1 MLTPHQRRH
10 FQAGQAPTCW
20 QKQIGRAASRVHKVA
35 TACAWLEKLAV
46 TRPQLRTTPL
56 LGRCLEAV
64 ANQEPPVVV
73 AEAPVAAPKPSRVRT
88 TTPAEKTSTAPQ
100 SASDEMGGRRQ
111 RWTALDH
118 QARPRPA
125 LTGPKR
131 ADRTLLHRLAGQA
144 VAQRQPPKSAPVALP
159 PTAKVQ
165 PVPAFEPAQAKASL
179 SEQITQRAARRLRGQ
194 SNKML
199 PTQRERASSND
210 ETAHALTAKAVRLAQ
225 QWAQPLQGPR
235 AAAAQLHYWAQR
247 QPQGEAAQSA
257 PKRTSA
263 ANRAAATEPANV
275 RTSIPGAAPHRSADQ
290 PDAPSAAAAPPNR
303 DPGVNAPFGSS
314 LANQKTAAE
323 RTDPF
328 NAPSAEDM
336 DLTDSAPLVAP
347 PQIAQKLPKLTA
359 PQASDLAP
367 APIAAVT
374 ARQSALSNLLS
385 DDDLGGL
392 AANIKRILDAEARRY
407 GIDV

>member
-20 QKQIGRAASRVHKVA
+20 QKQIGRTASRVHMVA
-35 TACAWLEKLAV
+35 SACAWLEKLAI

-64 ANQEPPVVV
+64 ANQEPPVV
-73 AEAPVAAPKPSRVRT
+73 AEVPVAASKPSRAPT
-88 TTPAEKTSTAPQ
+88 TTPVQKASPASPSTS
-100 SASDEMGGRRQ
+100 SEVGRR
-111 RWTALDH
+111 RWQGAAPHDRT
-118 QARPRPA
+118 QPRPA

-179 SEQITQRAARRLRGQ
+179 SEQVTQRAARRLRGQ

-199 PTQRERASSND
+199 PTQTVWASSND
-210 ETAHALTAKAVRLAQ
+210 ETAHSLTAKVAWLAQ
-225 QWAQPLQGPR
+225 QWAQPLHGPR

-247 QPQGEAAQSA
+247 QPQGEAPQSA

-263 ANRAAATEPANV
+263 ANPAALAEPTNARAP
-275 RTSIPGAAPHRSADQ
+275 IPDVAPNRSADRLG
-290 PDAPSAAAAPPNR
+290 APSAEAAPPNR
-303 DPGVNAPFGSS
+303 DPGVNAQFGST

-323 RTDPF
+323 RTGPF

-336 DLTDSAPLVAP
+336 DLTDGAPLVAP

-359 PQASDLAP
+359 PHSPDLAP
-367 APIAAVT
+367 TPIAAAT
-374 ARQSALSNLLS
+374 ARQGALSNLLS
-385 DDDLGGL
+385 DDDLSGL